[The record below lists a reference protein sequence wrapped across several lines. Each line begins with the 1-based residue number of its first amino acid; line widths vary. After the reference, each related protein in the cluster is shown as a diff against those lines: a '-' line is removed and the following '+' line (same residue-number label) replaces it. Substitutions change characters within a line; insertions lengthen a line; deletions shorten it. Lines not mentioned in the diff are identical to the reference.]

1 MSFPFFR
8 AEVFS
13 VRAHGS
19 YGVFAVDVSS
29 FLSAHDLLCSPVRE
43 VDPDP
48 EVRLRQAHQD
58 DLVRA
63 QDLLGLA
70 REMTQSAHDLADPYV
85 RYSAARR
92 QFLQS
97 RLQDVRLGLERLID
111 SLSPSESF

>member
-19 YGVFAVDVSS
+19 YGVFAVDVP
-29 FLSAHDLLCSPVRE
+29 LTTNGDLL
-43 VDPDP
+43 
-48 EVRLRQAHQD
+48 
-58 DLVRA
+58 
-63 QDLLGLA
+63 LA